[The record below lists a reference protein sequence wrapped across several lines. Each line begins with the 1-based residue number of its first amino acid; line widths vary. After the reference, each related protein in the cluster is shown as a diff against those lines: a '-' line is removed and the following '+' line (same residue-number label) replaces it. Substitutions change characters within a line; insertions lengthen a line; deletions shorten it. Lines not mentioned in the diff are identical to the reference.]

1 MSCHIIV
8 QFAMAY
14 VNHINE
20 VCVVAIHGLGCYL
33 LGNIREYNGIG
44 NLSTGA
50 DMERKSVWACLY
62 IGMFQ

>member
-1 MSCHIIV
+1 VSCHIIV

-33 LGNIREYNGIG
+33 LGNIREYTGIG
-44 NLSTGA
+44 NLSTRA
-50 DMERKSVWACLY
+50 DVERISVWAFL
-62 IGMFQ
+62 